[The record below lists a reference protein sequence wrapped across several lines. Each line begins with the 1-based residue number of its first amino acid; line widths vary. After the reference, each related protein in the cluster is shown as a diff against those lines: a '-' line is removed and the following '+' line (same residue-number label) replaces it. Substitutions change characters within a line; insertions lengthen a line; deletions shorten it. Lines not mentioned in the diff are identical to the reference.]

1 MFKQLIKTLDTMG
14 EAVVEFIKLDGTKR
28 VMFCTWGE
36 KGMVDGKLARVFDV
50 EAGEYRSIRAG
61 SIIDVR

>member
-1 MFKQLIKTLDTMG
+1 MFRKLIESLDSVG

-28 VMFCTWGE
+28 VMYCTWGD